1 MEQYGTMFFF
11 CTCRFG
17 VTTRRVVMGL
27 GLILVIV
34 GLSQNSGI
42 EYYHSGINI
51 KSSLVLLIID
61 SGIVT
66 FLVCDNV

>member
-1 MEQYGTMFFF
+1 MTATWTLPVE
-11 CTCRFG
+11 
-17 VTTRRVVMGL
+17 VE
-27 GLILVIV
+27 
-34 GLSQNSGI
+34 SDNEKSGDGI
-42 EYYHSGINI
+42 RINI